1 MPPRLRNRR
10 GFEIAVAS
18 KSPRLRNRR
27 ARRAGQDR
35 RRPTETP
42 CSDRRQPAPSTR
54 DREAVRTSVPTARY
68 SGPRPARRHRR
79 TSAGVHR
86 ARRPRRPS
94 LSGSSWSSSWQRL
107 DVTSIL
113 DRRSSCL
120 DARSQACTS
129 SSGAGAAKSVQLE
142 RARRPRR
149 RQLHLRS
156 RALARAPLH
165 EAHVGLGAHRGS
177 VPAREASPWALGPK
191 ATQGRGTWPTSREVG
206 PASSHVGLRGPGRR
220 RSFVL
225 ARASGCLFATS
236 SRDTASDGPARRVQ
250 GGAGMSG
257 SGRSARRPSGT
268 P

>member
-113 DRRSSCL
+113 DPRASRPAPRHARARR
-120 DARSQACTS
+120 
-129 SSGAGAAKSVQLE
+129 GAGAAKSVQLE